1 MSSTSFSFNDLLR
14 RKSQTALV
22 VLGLSLSV
30 GSTLFLLLFSETVG
44 LGLSLTIKGKLTTG
58 FASLFAPFVLL
69 LIVLIAV
76 AGAVMVSFMASM
88 MMSKRIRDIGLMKA
102 AGCPN
107 DLIFGYF
114 FTELV
119 VVSFLGSLLGVFL
132 GLLAEYVSTII
143 FGVYGLE
150 GSKVSFN
157 PWIILFV
164 FVFFFLLPLIAGVKP
179 ILDASRVK
187 PVQAISPS
195 YYFGLSKESGSKV
208 LSRSGLTLKLALRSL
223 IRHKSST
230 VKVVLSL
237 SIVFTLITVGVAGGL
252 IASQTTIGWVERATG
267 KNMVLMA
274 HKNVCE
280 QYTKLLKEFTNGNLD
295 LQFNYTSD
303 NYGITSGLLDQLR
316 VMPGVTGVDP
326 RLILRTT
333 ALEIQGISLG
343 ETSGQSTIVGDSRKA
358 DTLIIG
364 IEPHEVLGNWK
375 LRGSFLRSD
384 DALEVVLGDT
394 LSTEMF
400 SDPLVQKMKVFETAL
415 NVVGIC
421 IDPINN
427 GKVAYTPIRV
437 LQRMSGISKPNVALI
452 SLNPS
457 LDRAEL
463 LTQLQTLIHAGN
475 QEYAI
480 LDLDS
485 LVKEAIAFL
494 RFIWSSVLVIPFFAM
509 GSASLCLI
517 GYVVL
522 TMEEQLPELGVL
534 RAVGARPNTIFGIV
548 SEQSLLILLSSYGIG
563 VGFGTIITLLI
574 LMNEPTITVLTVLEI
589 GGWLAIALTV
599 TLLSSLYPVLRF
611 RKKPLLEM
619 IRKS

>member
-1 MSSTSFSFNDLLR
+1 
-14 RKSQTALV
+14 
-22 VLGLSLSV
+22 
-30 GSTLFLLLFSETVG
+30 
-44 LGLSLTIKGKLTTG
+44 
-58 FASLFAPFVLL
+58 
-69 LIVLIAV
+69 
-76 AGAVMVSFMASM
+76 
-88 MMSKRIRDIGLMKA
+88 
-102 AGCPN
+102 
-107 DLIFGYF
+107 
-114 FTELV
+114 
-119 VVSFLGSLLGVFL
+119 
-132 GLLAEYVSTII
+132 
-143 FGVYGLE
+143 
-150 GSKVSFN
+150 
-157 PWIILFV
+157 
-164 FVFFFLLPLIAGVKP
+164 
-179 ILDASRVK
+179 
-187 PVQAISPS
+187 
-195 YYFGLSKESGSKV
+195 
-208 LSRSGLTLKLALRSL
+208 
-223 IRHKSST
+223 
-230 VKVVLSL
+230 VVLSL

>member
-69 LIVLIAV
+69 LIVLIAA
-76 AGAVMVSFMASM
+76 AGAVMVSFMASL

-107 DLIFGYF
+107 DLVFGYF

-157 PWIILFV
+157 PWIILSV
-164 FVFFFLLPLIAGVKP
+164 FVFFFLLPLIAGLKP

-208 LSRSGLTLKLALRSL
+208 LSSSGLTLKLALRSL

-267 KNMVLMA
+267 KNMVLIA
-274 HKNVCE
+274 HRDVCE
-280 QYTKLLKEFTNGNLD
+280 QYTKLLKEFSSGYLD

-303 NYGITSGLLDQLR
+303 NYGITSSLLDQLHA
-316 VMPGVTGVDP
+316 MPGVTGVDP

-333 ALEIQGISLG
+333 ALEIQGVSLG

-364 IEPHEVLGNWK
+364 VEPHEVLGNWK

-384 DALEVVLGDT
+384 DVLEVVLGDT

-400 SDPLVQKMKVFETAL
+400 SNPLVQKMKVFETAL
-415 NVVGIC
+415 NVVGVC
-421 IDPINN
+421 IDPVNN

-437 LQRMSGISKPNVALI
+437 LQRISGVSKPNVALVSLDP
-452 SLNPS
+452 SLN
-457 LDRAEL
+457 RAEVL
-463 LTQLQTLIHAGN
+463 SELQTFVHAGN
-475 QEYAI
+475 QEFSI

-494 RFIWSSVLVIPFFAM
+494 GFIWSSVLVVPFFAL

-522 TMEEQLPELGVL
+522 TMEDQVSELGVL
-534 RAVGARPNTIFGIV
+534 RAVGAKPNTIFGIV
-548 SEQSLLILLSSYGIG
+548 SGQSLLISLASYGIG
-563 VGFGTIITLLI
+563 IAFGTIITLLI
-574 LMNEPTITVLTVLEI
+574 LMNEPTITVFTVLEI
-589 GGWLAIALTV
+589 GGWLAIVLMV
-599 TLLSSLYPVLRF
+599 TLLSSLYPALRF

-619 IRKS
+619 MRKS

>member
-1 MSSTSFSFNDLLR
+1 
-14 RKSQTALV
+14 
-22 VLGLSLSV
+22 
-30 GSTLFLLLFSETVG
+30 
-44 LGLSLTIKGKLTTG
+44 
-58 FASLFAPFVLL
+58 
-69 LIVLIAV
+69 
-76 AGAVMVSFMASM
+76 
-88 MMSKRIRDIGLMKA
+88 
-102 AGCPN
+102 
-107 DLIFGYF
+107 
-114 FTELV
+114 
-119 VVSFLGSLLGVFL
+119 
-132 GLLAEYVSTII
+132 
-143 FGVYGLE
+143 
-150 GSKVSFN
+150 
-157 PWIILFV
+157 
-164 FVFFFLLPLIAGVKP
+164 LIAGVKP

-208 LSRSGLTLKLALRSL
+208 LSKSGLTLKLALRSL

-252 IASQTTIGWVERATG
+252 IASQTTISWIERATG

-280 QYTKLLKEFTNGNLD
+280 QYTKLLKEFTSGNLD

-303 NYGITSGLLDQLR
+303 NYGITSSLLDQLGA
-316 VMPGVTGVDP
+316 MPGVTGVDP

-364 IEPHEVLGNWK
+364 IEPREVLGNWK

-400 SDPLVQKMKVFETAL
+400 SDPLVQKMKVFETTL

-427 GKVAYTPIRV
+427 GKVAYIPIRV
-437 LQRMSGISKPNVALI
+437 LERVSGISKPNVALI

-463 LTQLQTLIHAGN
+463 LTQLQMLIHGGN
-475 QEYAI
+475 EEYAI

-485 LVKEAIAFL
+485 LVKETIAFL
-494 RFIWSSVLVIPFFAM
+494 RSIWSSVLVIPFFAM

-522 TMEEQLPELGVL
+522 TMEDQLPELGVL
-534 RAVGARPNTIFGIV
+534 RAVGAKPNTISAIV
-548 SEQSLLILLSSYGIG
+548 SEQSLLILSSSYGIG
-563 VGFGTIITLLI
+563 IAFGTIITLLI

-611 RKKPLLEM
+611 RKKPVLEM

>member
-107 DLIFGYF
+107 DLVFGYF

-208 LSRSGLTLKLALRSL
+208 LSKSGLTLKLALRSL

-252 IASQTTIGWVERATG
+252 IASQTTISWIERATG

-280 QYTKLLKEFTNGNLD
+280 QYSKLLKEFTNGNLD

-303 NYGITSGLLDQLR
+303 NYGITSSLLDQLR
-316 VMPGVTGVDP
+316 AMPGVTGVDP

>member
-107 DLIFGYF
+107 DLVFGYF

-280 QYTKLLKEFTNGNLD
+280 QYSKLLKEFTNGNLD

>member
-76 AGAVMVSFMASM
+76 AGVVMVSFMASM

-107 DLIFGYF
+107 DLVFGYF

-132 GLLAEYVSTII
+132 GLLAEYVSAII

-157 PWIILFV
+157 PWITLLV

-208 LSRSGLTLKLALRSL
+208 LSKSGLTLKLALRSL

-252 IASQTTIGWVERATG
+252 IASQTTISWIERATG

-280 QYTKLLKEFTNGNLD
+280 QYSKLLKEFTNGNLD

-303 NYGITSGLLDQLR
+303 NYGITSSLLDQLR
-316 VMPGVTGVDP
+316 AMPGVTGVDP

-400 SDPLVQKMKVFETAL
+400 SDPLVQKLKVFETAL

-509 GSASLCLI
+509 GSASLCMI

-522 TMEEQLPELGVL
+522 TMEDQLPELGVL

-589 GGWLAIALTV
+589 GGWLAIALMV
-599 TLLSSLYPVLRF
+599 TLLSSLCPVLRF

>member
-58 FASLFAPFVLL
+58 FAGLFAPFVLL

-208 LSRSGLTLKLALRSL
+208 LSKSGLTLKLALRSL

-252 IASQTTIGWVERATG
+252 IASQTTISWVERATG
-267 KNMVLMA
+267 KNIVLMA
-274 HKNVCE
+274 HKDVCE
-280 QYTKLLKEFTNGNLD
+280 QYTKLMKEFSSGNLD

-303 NYGITSGLLDQLR
+303 NYGITSSLLDQLR
-316 VMPGVTGVDP
+316 AMPGVTGVDP

-343 ETSGQSTIVGDSRKA
+343 ETSGQSTIVGDSRNA

-364 IEPHEVLGNWK
+364 VEPHEVLGNWK

-394 LSTEMF
+394 LSTVMF
-400 SDPLVQKMKVFETAL
+400 SEPLVQKMKVFETAL
-415 NVVGIC
+415 DVVGIC
-421 IDPINN
+421 IDPLNN
-427 GKVAYTPIRV
+427 GKVAYTPIRM
-437 LQRMSGISKPNVALI
+437 LQRMSGVSKSNVALI
-452 SLNPS
+452 SLDPS
-457 LDRAEL
+457 LDRSEL
-463 LTQLQTLIHAGN
+463 LTQLQTFIQAGN
-475 QEYAI
+475 QEFSI

-485 LVKEAIAFL
+485 LIKEAIAFL
-494 RFIWSSVLVIPFFAM
+494 GFIWSSVLVVPFFAL
-509 GSASLCLI
+509 GSGSLCLI
-517 GYVVL
+517 GYIVL
-522 TMEEQLPELGVL
+522 TMEDQVPELGVL
-534 RAVGARPNTIFGIV
+534 RAVGAKPNTIFGIV
-548 SEQSLLILLSSYGIG
+548 SGQSLLILLPSYGIG
-563 VGFGTIITLLI
+563 IAFGTIITLLI
-574 LMNEPTITVLTVLEI
+574 LMNEPTVTVFTVLEI
-589 GGWLAIALTV
+589 GGWLAIAVAV
-599 TLLSSLYPVLRF
+599 TLLSSLYPALRF

-619 IRKS
+619 MRKS

>member
-107 DLIFGYF
+107 DLVFGYF

-522 TMEEQLPELGVL
+522 TMEDQLPELGVL

>member
-69 LIVLIAV
+69 LIVLIAA
-76 AGAVMVSFMASM
+76 AGAVMVSFMASL

-107 DLIFGYF
+107 DLVFGYF

-119 VVSFLGSLLGVFL
+119 VVSFLGSLIGVFL

-157 PWIILFV
+157 PWIILSV
-164 FVFFFLLPLIAGVKP
+164 FVFFFLLPLIAGLKP

-208 LSRSGLTLKLALRSL
+208 LSSSGLTLKLALRSL

-252 IASQTTIGWVERATG
+252 IASQTTISWVERATG
-267 KNMVLMA
+267 KNMVLIA
-274 HKNVCE
+274 HRDVCE
-280 QYTKLLKEFTNGNLD
+280 QYTKLLKEFSSGYLD

-303 NYGITSGLLDQLR
+303 NYGITSSLLDQLHA
-316 VMPGVTGVDP
+316 MPGVTGVDP

-333 ALEIQGISLG
+333 ALEIQGVSLG

-364 IEPHEVLGNWK
+364 VEPHEVLGNWK

-384 DALEVVLGDT
+384 DVLEVVLGDT

-400 SDPLVQKMKVFETAL
+400 SNPLVQKMKVFETAL
-415 NVVGIC
+415 NVVGVC
-421 IDPINN
+421 IDPVNN

-437 LQRMSGISKPNVALI
+437 LQRISGFSKPNVVLASLDP
-452 SLNPS
+452 SLN
-457 LDRAEL
+457 RAEVL
-463 LTQLQTLIHAGN
+463 SELQTFVHAGN
-475 QEYAI
+475 QEFSI

-494 RFIWSSVLVIPFFAM
+494 GFIWSSVLVVPFFAL

-522 TMEEQLPELGVL
+522 TMEDQVSELGVL
-534 RAVGARPNTIFGIV
+534 RAVGAKPNTIFGIV
-548 SEQSLLILLSSYGIG
+548 SGQSLLISLASYGIG
-563 VGFGTIITLLI
+563 IAFGTIITLLI
-574 LMNEPTITVLTVLEI
+574 LMNEPTITVFTVLEI
-589 GGWLAIALTV
+589 GGWLAIVLMV
-599 TLLSSLYPVLRF
+599 TLLSSLYPALRF

-619 IRKS
+619 MRKS

>member
-1 MSSTSFSFNDLLR
+1 
-14 RKSQTALV
+14 
-22 VLGLSLSV
+22 
-30 GSTLFLLLFSETVG
+30 
-44 LGLSLTIKGKLTTG
+44 LTIKGKLTTG

-208 LSRSGLTLKLALRSL
+208 LSKSGLTLKLALRSL

-252 IASQTTIGWVERATG
+252 IASQTTISWIERATG

-280 QYTKLLKEFTNGNLD
+280 QYSKLLKEFTNGNLD

-303 NYGITSGLLDQLR
+303 NYGITSSLLDQLR
-316 VMPGVTGVDP
+316 AMPGVTGVDP

>member
-107 DLIFGYF
+107 DLVFGYF

-252 IASQTTIGWVERATG
+252 IASQTTISWIERATG

-280 QYTKLLKEFTNGNLD
+280 QYSKLLKEFTNGNLD

-303 NYGITSGLLDQLR
+303 NYGITSSLLDQLR
-316 VMPGVTGVDP
+316 AMPGVTGVDP

>member
-208 LSRSGLTLKLALRSL
+208 LSKSGLTLKLALRSL

-303 NYGITSGLLDQLR
+303 NYGITSSLLDQLR
-316 VMPGVTGVDP
+316 AMPGVTGVDP

-522 TMEEQLPELGVL
+522 TMEDQLPELGVL

>member
-107 DLIFGYF
+107 DLVFGYF

-208 LSRSGLTLKLALRSL
+208 LSKSGLTLKLALRSL

>member
-107 DLIFGYF
+107 DLVFGYF

>member
-69 LIVLIAV
+69 LIVLIAA
-76 AGAVMVSFMASM
+76 AGAVMVSFMASL

-107 DLIFGYF
+107 DLVFGYF

-157 PWIILFV
+157 PWIILSV
-164 FVFFFLLPLIAGVKP
+164 FVFFFLLPLIAGLKP

-208 LSRSGLTLKLALRSL
+208 LSSSGLTLKLALRSL

-252 IASQTTIGWVERATG
+252 IASQTTISWVERATG
-267 KNMVLMA
+267 KNMVLIA
-274 HKNVCE
+274 HRDVCE
-280 QYTKLLKEFTNGNLD
+280 QYTKLLKEFSSGYLD

-303 NYGITSGLLDQLR
+303 NYGITSSLLDQLYA
-316 VMPGVTGVDP
+316 MPGVKGVDP

-333 ALEIQGISLG
+333 ASEIQGVSLG

-364 IEPHEVLGNWK
+364 VEPHEVLGNWK

-384 DALEVVLGDT
+384 DVLEVVLGDT

-400 SDPLVQKMKVFETAL
+400 SNPLVQKMKVFETAL
-415 NVVGIC
+415 NVVGVC
-421 IDPINN
+421 IDPVNN

-437 LQRMSGISKPNVALI
+437 LQRISGVSKPNVALVSLDP
-452 SLNPS
+452 SLNK
-457 LDRAEL
+457 AEVL
-463 LTQLQTLIHAGN
+463 SELQTFVHAGN
-475 QEYAI
+475 QEFSI
-480 LDLDS
+480 LDLNS

-494 RFIWSSVLVIPFFAM
+494 GFIWSSVLVVPFFAL

-522 TMEEQLPELGVL
+522 TMEDQVSELGVL
-534 RAVGARPNTIFGIV
+534 RAVGAKPNTIFGIV
-548 SEQSLLILLSSYGIG
+548 SGQSLLISLSSYGIG
-563 VGFGTIITLLI
+563 IAFGTIITLLI
-574 LMNEPTITVLTVLEI
+574 LMNEPTITIFTVLEI
-589 GGWLAIALTV
+589 GGWLAIVLMV
-599 TLLSSLYPVLRF
+599 TLLSSLYPALRF

-619 IRKS
+619 MRKS

>member
-107 DLIFGYF
+107 DLVFGYF

-303 NYGITSGLLDQLR
+303 NYGITSSLLDQLR
-316 VMPGVTGVDP
+316 AMPGVTGVDP

-522 TMEEQLPELGVL
+522 TMEDQLPELGVL

>member
-1 MSSTSFSFNDLLR
+1 MSSTSFSFNYLLR

-69 LIVLIAV
+69 LIVLITV
-76 AGAVMVSFMASM
+76 AGAVMVSFMASL

-107 DLIFGYF
+107 DLVFGYF

-157 PWIILFV
+157 PWIILSV
-164 FVFFFLLPLIAGVKP
+164 FVFFFLLPLIAGLKP

-208 LSRSGLTLKLALRSL
+208 LSSSGLTLKLALRSL
-223 IRHKSST
+223 TRHKSST

-267 KNMVLMA
+267 KNMVLIA
-274 HKNVCE
+274 HRDVCE
-280 QYTKLLKEFTNGNLD
+280 QYTKLLKEFSSGNLD

-303 NYGITSGLLDQLR
+303 NYGITSSLLDQLHA
-316 VMPGVTGVDP
+316 MPEVTGVDP

-333 ALEIQGISLG
+333 ALEIQGVSLG

-364 IEPHEVLGNWK
+364 VDPHEVLGNWK

-384 DALEVVLGDT
+384 DVLEVVLGDT

-415 NVVGIC
+415 NVVGVC
-421 IDPINN
+421 IDPVNN
-427 GKVAYTPIRV
+427 GKVAYTPIRA
-437 LQRMSGISKPNVALI
+437 LQRISGVSRPNVAFASLDP
-452 SLNPS
+452 SLN
-457 LDRAEL
+457 RAEVL
-463 LTQLQTLIHAGN
+463 SELQTFVHAGN
-475 QEYAI
+475 QEFSI

-494 RFIWSSVLVIPFFAM
+494 SFIWSSVLVVPFFAL

-522 TMEEQLPELGVL
+522 TMEDQVSELGVL
-534 RAVGARPNTIFGIV
+534 RAVGAKPNTIFGIV
-548 SEQSLLILLSSYGIG
+548 SGQSLLISLSSYGIG
-563 VGFGTIITLLI
+563 IAFGTIITLLI
-574 LMNEPTITVLTVLEI
+574 LMNEPTITIFTVLEI
-589 GGWLAIALTV
+589 GGWLAIVLMV
-599 TLLSSLYPVLRF
+599 TLLSSLYPALRF
-611 RKKPLLEM
+611 SKKPLLEM
-619 IRKS
+619 MRKS

>member
-107 DLIFGYF
+107 DLVFGYF

-252 IASQTTIGWVERATG
+252 IASQTTISWIERATG

-280 QYTKLLKEFTNGNLD
+280 QYSKLLKEFTNGNLD
-295 LQFNYTSD
+295 LQFNYASD
-303 NYGITSGLLDQLR
+303 NYGITSSLLDQLR
-316 VMPGVTGVDP
+316 AMPGVTGVDP

>member
-107 DLIFGYF
+107 DLVFGYF

-119 VVSFLGSLLGVFL
+119 IVSFLGSLLGVFL

-164 FVFFFLLPLIAGVKP
+164 FVFFFLLPLVAGVKP

-208 LSRSGLTLKLALRSL
+208 LSKSGLTLKLALRSL

-252 IASQTTIGWVERATG
+252 IASQTTTSWVERAIG
-267 KNMVLMA
+267 KNIVLMA
-274 HKNVCE
+274 HKDVCE
-280 QYTKLLKEFTNGNLD
+280 QYTKLMKEFSSGNLD

-303 NYGITSGLLDQLR
+303 NYGITSSLLDQLR
-316 VMPGVTGVDP
+316 AMPGVTGVDP

-364 IEPHEVLGNWK
+364 VEPHEVLGNWK

-394 LSTEMF
+394 LSTVMF
-400 SDPLVQKMKVFETAL
+400 SDPLVQKMEVFETAL

-427 GKVAYTPIRV
+427 GKVAYTPIRM
-437 LQRMSGISKPNVALI
+437 LQRMSGVSKPNVALI
-452 SLNPS
+452 SLDPS

-463 LTQLQTLIHAGN
+463 LTQLQTLIQAGN
-475 QEYAI
+475 QEFSI

-485 LVKEAIAFL
+485 SIKEATAFL
-494 RFIWSSVLVIPFFAM
+494 GFIWSSVLVVPFFAL
-509 GSASLCLI
+509 GSGSLCLI
-517 GYVVL
+517 GYIVL
-522 TMEEQLPELGVL
+522 TMEDQVPELGVL
-534 RAVGARPNTIFGIV
+534 RAVGAKPNTIFGIV
-548 SEQSLLILLSSYGIG
+548 SGQSLLILLPSYGIG
-563 VGFGTIITLLI
+563 IAFGTIITLLI
-574 LMNEPTITVLTVLEI
+574 LMNEPTVTVLTVLEI
-589 GGWLAIALTV
+589 GGWLAIALAV
-599 TLLSSLYPVLRF
+599 TLLSSLYPALRF

-619 IRKS
+619 MRKS